1 MSKQSKR
8 KERVIGG
15 IRNLLSKTK
24 DELKTGSKEFRSEFK
39 ELLHTAQHAAKT
51 AAKKAG
57 HSRNKVPP
65 DYSHINYN
73 AGGKILAHFQEQWAE
88 MHETTTENSVLAT
101 SLDRKLQELAKVC
114 KDRHKAVED
123 FHKEFQGLPIILKGV
138 EQAKNAVEE
147 IGASI
152 EKVEQSLKEF
162 EYSCSLL
169 DNARKKGV
177 MRVRYE
183 AVIQEK
189 EEEVAKLQK
198 RIDAEK
204 EAIKQKNEEINQNS
218 LRERQQAFDDIFKQQ
233 VTEYKSKGH
242 VERPISLGSDTIV
255 YERLGDIEIDDVDGK
270 QSLSDFLDDIG
281 SGEDDEMSDNV
292 LQDQATVNEIP
303 QDSVTAEND

>member
-15 IRNLLSKTK
+15 IRNLLSRTK
-24 DELKTGSKEFRSEFK
+24 DDLKSGSQEIRSEFK
-39 ELLHTAQHAAKT
+39 ELFHTAQHAAKA

-57 HSRNKVPP
+57 HSRNKIPP

-73 AGGKILAHFQEQWAE
+73 AGWKILAHFQEQWAE

-123 FHKEFQGLPIILKGV
+123 FHKEFQGLPVILKTV
-138 EQAKNAVEE
+138 EQANNAVTE

-152 EKVEQSLKEF
+152 EKVEQGLKEF
-162 EYSCSLL
+162 EYSCALL
-169 DNARKKGV
+169 ENARKKGV
-177 MRVRYE
+177 MKVRYE
-183 AVIQEK
+183 AVIQEN
-189 EEEVAKLQK
+189 EEEVAKLQRK
-198 RIDAEK
+198 IDAEK
-204 EAIKQKNEEINQNS
+204 EAIEQKNEEINQNS

-233 VTEYKSKGH
+233 VTEYKSKGR

-255 YERLGDIEIDDVDGK
+255 YERLGDIEIDDVDGR
-270 QSLSDFLDDIG
+270 QSLSEFLDDIG
-281 SGEDDEMSDNV
+281 SGEDDEIRDDV
-292 LQDQATVNEIP
+292 LEEQATFNETP
-303 QDSVTAEND
+303 QDNAAEND